1 MELFK
6 VEDLTFTYPDQEN
19 NALEN
24 IHLSVKQ
31 GEFIVIFGQSGS
43 GKSTLLR
50 LLKKEIAP
58 SGNFEGEIFFKGE
71 KLDEMDEKNR
81 ASKIG
86 FVFQDPESQ
95 IVTDKVWHEL
105 AFGLENLGVKRD
117 IIRRRVGEM
126 ANFFGIHHW
135 FHRKTSSLSGG
146 QKQLL
151 NLASIILMQPEVLL
165 LDEPTAQLDP
175 IAREEFLYMLYKLN
189 RQLGITVILV
199 EHILEGVFPYADR
212 VIFLE
217 EGSVRAEAS
226 PREIGRKMEDSPM
239 FQALPTVLKVHEM
252 FDEKGVSPLT
262 VREGKQFI
270 DHKFP
275 QNLTIKKPERKITK
289 DRKILCH
296 LKNLW
301 FRYEKNSSDVVKGVN
316 LSIYENEIFTILGG
330 NGSGK
335 STLLHLFS
343 GQYKPYKGTVKIDN
357 KKLKKYKNSVL
368 YRDILAYLP
377 QEVNSLF
384 LKSTVKEEFDEMKKI
399 VSYPEE
405 DFQNYLDYFVERLS
419 LKALLERHP
428 FDLSGGEKQK
438 VALTKVLLRKPKIL
452 LLDEPT
458 KGMDLLLRRELE
470 DLLIALK
477 SEGMTIVIVTHDVE
491 FASRVADRCGLFF
504 DGQIITIDEPKYFF
518 SKNTFYTT
526 VANQIV
532 RHIDPYAL
540 SIEDIAQLARRNDVI

>member
-491 FASRVADRCGLFF
+491 LASRVADRCGLFF

>member
-239 FQALPTVLKVHEM
+239 FQALPTVLKVHAM

>member
-199 EHILEGVFPYADR
+199 EHILEGVLPYADR

-399 VSYPEE
+399 VSYPKE

>member
-239 FQALPTVLKVHEM
+239 FQALPTVLKVHAM

-275 QNLTIKKPERKITK
+275 QNLTIQKPERKITK